1 MATDNS
7 PPKIRVIL
15 TIAFSS
21 VVILGA
27 LNFVFRSYFQM
38 MTEEAEHSHLRPAEA
53 LIKLR
58 EGEQKNLTTG
68 ALPIDKA
75 IAELAAKGRESDGFK
90 DIAPQQST
98 DLGPMV
104 GWIRT
109 PNQVV
114 IDKITAA
121 ESAEAGAAVEAS
133 GDGGVAGDGGPS
145 TTSTDA
151 GMVVSDAGKGTAT
164 TTAPTIDAGAGAAPK
179 ASSDAGAGSTHG
191 NTPAPGQH

>member
-27 LNFVFRSYFQM
+27 LNFVFQSYFQM
-38 MTEEAEHSHLRPAEA
+38 MTDEAEHARLRPAAE

-58 EGEQKNLTTG
+58 EGEQKNLSSG
-68 ALPIDKA
+68 AMPIDKA
-75 IAELAAKGRESDGFK
+75 IAELAAKGRESQALS
-90 DIAPQQST
+90 DIAPQQSN

-109 PNQVV
+109 PNQAV
-114 IDKITAA
+114 IDAITAA
-121 ESAEAGAAVEAS
+121 ANAPDAGAAPEATT
-133 GDGGVAGDGGPS
+133 DGGAVTDGAAVKG
-145 TTSTDA
+145 DA
-151 GMVVSDAGKGTAT
+151 GPT
-164 TTAPTIDAGAGAAPK
+164 TTAPAATDAGVPPKPSPDAGAAP
-179 ASSDAGAGSTHG
+179 
-191 NTPAPGQH
+191 TPKEPGQH

>member
-38 MTEEAEHSHLRPAEA
+38 MTAEANASHLRPPAE

-75 IAELAAKGRESDGFK
+75 IAELASKGRESEGLK
-90 DIAPQQST
+90 DIAPQPSN

-104 GWIRT
+104 GWLKT
-109 PNQVV
+109 PNQAV

-121 ESAEAGAAVEAS
+121 ENAQDAGAETTSA
-133 GDGGVAGDGGPS
+133 GDGGVAGDGGAS
-145 TTSTDA
+145 ATSTDA
-151 GMVVSDAGKGTAT
+151 GAAPSDAGKGPGT
-164 TTAPTIDAGAGAAPK
+164 TTATDAGVAPK
-179 ASSDAGAGSTHG
+179 PSSDAGVGPTPG
-191 NTPAPGQH
+191 NTPGTGNH